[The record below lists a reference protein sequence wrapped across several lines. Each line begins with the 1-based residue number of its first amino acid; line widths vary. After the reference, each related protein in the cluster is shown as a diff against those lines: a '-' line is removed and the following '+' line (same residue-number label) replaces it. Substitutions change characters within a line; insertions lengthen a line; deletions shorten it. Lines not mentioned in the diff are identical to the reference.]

1 MKVIKRTH
9 NQQEAKIIVGF
20 LNAHGVDA
28 ELLDG
33 NVNSVLPVGGV
44 RIAVPDD
51 QEMEAMRLL
60 AQAQAGVMKA
70 EDDFE

>member
-1 MKVIKRTH
+1 MKVIKRTR
-9 NQQEAKIIVGF
+9 NQMEATIIVDF
-20 LNAHGVDA
+20 LNAHGVEA

-33 NVNSVLPVGGV
+33 HINSVLPVGV

-51 QEMEAMRLL
+51 QEPEAMRLL

-70 EDDFE
+70 DGDA